1 MFIYL
6 QKQCCTSDK
15 GPYAST
21 EQLCR
26 LMYAYKYVWVCQ
38 WLSQPVQYV
47 YISTQEALSIWQRA
61 LYIHRTA
68 LYIYIYA
75 YKCVCVCQ
83 WMSHVVHLDMSVS
96 VYVCISRHVYMS
108 VYLDMS
114 VSVHVNEWVMSCQW
128 MSHVVVM
135 FKSTDDWYAYVSAVS
150 FLWVTWRQ

>member
-61 LYIHRTA
+61 YVYIQGCSVDVYISTQEALFICHALCILLHVYIHVYIYTSRITYRNGAKAVMGQGCSVDVYISTQEALFIWQRA
-68 LYIYIYA
+68 LYVRERAIYISSD
-75 YKCVCVCQ
+75 K
-83 WMSHVVHLDMSVS
+83 
-96 VYVCISRHVYMS
+96 
-108 VYLDMS
+108 
-114 VSVHVNEWVMSCQW
+114 EP
-128 MSHVVVM
+128 
-135 FKSTDDWYAYVSAVS
+135 
-150 FLWVTWRQ
+150 